1 MKKICL
7 IGTYIKKLSDALELA
22 EKKSINGQTFSV
34 IGLENSYLI
43 VNDKIL
49 EQYENKNTTTTD

>member
-1 MKKICL
+1 MKKHICL

-34 IGLENSYLI
+34 VGVDKIFLV

-49 EQYENKNTTTTD
+49 EQADEKIH